1 MESKIL
7 TLREELNARLAA
19 ATDAAALDEVRVSFL
34 GKRGL
39 VTELLKSLR
48 DLSVEEKREA
58 GGLIN
63 RFKTEA
69 EEAIT
74 ARAEAIRAA
83 ELEAA
88 LKNAKRYNPSLPRL
102 RKVGSY
108 HPITLV
114 RRSLER
120 IFAGMGFTV
129 EDYQEIVNDYQCFE
143 SLNIPKHH
151 PARDMQ
157 DTYYLENGQLLK
169 TQTSAAQNAI
179 MKKYGAPLR
188 AIFPGR
194 CFRNEAT
201 DACHEN
207 TFFQMEGMMIDKNI
221 SISNLI
227 YFMKTML
234 SEVFARPI
242 DVRLRPGFFPFT
254 EPGFELDISCL
265 ICGGKGCPSCKNSG
279 WLELCP
285 CGMIH
290 PNVLRE
296 GGIDPDEYTGFAFG
310 LGLTRLA
317 MMKYGVKDIRDF
329 NSGSLPALSQ
339 FVSE

>member
-7 TLREELNARLAA
+7 ALREELGARLAA
-19 ATDAAALDEVRVSFL
+19 ATDTAALDEVRVAFL
-34 GKRGL
+34 GKRGY
-39 VTELLKSLR
+39 VTELLKGLR
-48 DLSVEEKREA
+48 DLPAEEKREA

-69 EEAIT
+69 EEAI
-74 ARAEAIRAA
+74 AAAQEALAA
-83 ELEAA
+83 AALEST
-88 LKNAKRYNPSLPRL
+88 LKNAKHYNPTLPRL

-188 AIFPGR
+188 AIFPGQIGR
-194 CFRNEAT
+194 A
-201 DACHEN
+201 H
-207 TFFQMEGMMIDKNI
+207 
-221 SISNLI
+221 
-227 YFMKTML
+227 
-234 SEVFARPI
+234 V
-242 DVRLRPGFFPFT
+242 
-254 EPGFELDISCL
+254 
-265 ICGGKGCPSCKNSG
+265 
-279 WLELCP
+279 
-285 CGMIH
+285 
-290 PNVLRE
+290 
-296 GGIDPDEYTGFAFG
+296 
-310 LGLTRLA
+310 
-317 MMKYGVKDIRDF
+317 
-329 NSGSLPALSQ
+329 
-339 FVSE
+339 